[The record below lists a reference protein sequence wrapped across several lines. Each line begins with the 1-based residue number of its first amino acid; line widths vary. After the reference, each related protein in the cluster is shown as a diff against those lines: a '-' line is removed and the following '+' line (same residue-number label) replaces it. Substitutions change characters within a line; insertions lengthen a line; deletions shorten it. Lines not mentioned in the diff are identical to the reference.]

1 MEKKQLA
8 TEWLMEQLYNNEKL
22 FMSGNGNVLDELL
35 AEAKTKEV
43 YEIMDSFELGHA
55 NGYDCAQ
62 GIKEEYENGA
72 DYYNKTFKP
81 E

>member
-8 TEWLMEQLYNNEKL
+8 TEWLMEQLYENVEII
-22 FMSGNGNVLDELL
+22 GGGNVLDALL
-35 AEAKTKEV
+35 DEAKTKEV

-62 GIKEEYENGA
+62 GIEEEYKNGA
-72 DYYNKTFKP
+72 EYYNKTFKP